1 VKGSAEDVAKDT
13 EGRALDLRT
22 PEGRE
27 IYRHSTSHI
36 MATALQA
43 LYPETKFT
51 IGPPTKEGEKYGGVG
66 FYYDIDLDQKITP
79 EDFPRIEKKMR
90 GVIAADFPFLR
101 EEISRDA
108 ALERF
113 RANGQSYKVEIIESI
128 PAGETLS
135 LYRDGDFV
143 DLCRGPHVERT
154 GVIKA
159 FKLMMIAGAYWR
171 GDVKNKMLQRL
182 YGVAFPTQEELD
194 DYLHKL
200 EEAEKRDH
208 RKIGQELDL
217 FSTSDDYGPG
227 LIFWHPKGARL
238 RNTIERFWFDAHFA
252 GGYEVVYTPHIAK
265 EKLWDTS
272 GHLGFYADRMYAPM
286 EIDEINYR
294 LKPMNCPFH
303 IRIYK
308 NRMRSYRELPLRWAE
323 LGTVYRYEQ
332 SGELHGL
339 KRVRGFT
346 QDDAHLFC
354 TPEQLEPEI
363 RRVLDFV
370 LYILRTFGFTEY
382 EIFLS
387 TRPEHSVGSDEGWE
401 HATAA
406 LRGALDASGLAYSI
420 DPGEGVFYG
429 PKIDIKIKDNLDR
442 AWQCST
448 IQVDFNLPERFD
460 MTFKGSD
467 GKEHRPIMIHRALMG
482 SMERFFGCLIEHYAG
497 AFPTWLAPV
506 QAAVL
511 PVTDRDSEIGAR
523 LVEKLNA
530 AGIRAEI
537 DAADEKLGFRIRRA
551 QTQKIPYM
559 LVLGSREAESGT
571 VSVRSRELGDL
582 GSRAIDD
589 VIALLSREIDERA
602 LRSLFEKEV
611 VGHQH

>member
-1 VKGSAEDVAKDT
+1 MEGLKDT
-13 EGRALDLRT
+13 LGRAIDLAT

-27 IYRHSTSHI
+27 IYRHSASHI

-51 IGPPTKEGEKYGGVG
+51 IGPPTKEGEKFGGVG
-66 FYYDIDLDQKITP
+66 FYYDIDLDQKLTP

-90 GVIAADFPFLR
+90 GVIAANFPFVR

-108 ALERF
+108 ALARF
-113 RANGQSYKVEIIESI
+113 RDNGQNYKVEIIESI
-128 PAGETLS
+128 PAGDTLS
-135 LYRDGDFV
+135 LYTDGEFT

-154 GVIKA
+154 GAIKA
-159 FKLMMIAGAYWR
+159 FKLMTIAGAYWR

-200 EEAEKRDH
+200 EEAERRDH
-208 RKIGQELDL
+208 RRIGQELEL

-238 RNTIERFWFDAHFA
+238 RNTIERFWFDAHFE

-265 EKLWDTS
+265 ENLWETS

-286 EIDEINYR
+286 EIDKIHYR

-308 NRMRSYRELPLRWAE
+308 HRIRSYRELPLRWAE

-346 QDDAHLFC
+346 QDDAHIFC
-354 TPEQLEPEI
+354 APDQLESEI

-382 EIFLS
+382 EMYLS
-387 TRPEHSVGSDEGWE
+387 TRPETSVGSDSGWE

-406 LRGALDASGLAYSI
+406 LRGALEASGLAYSI

-497 AFPTWLAPV
+497 AFPAWLAPV
-506 QAAVL
+506 QAIVL
-511 PVTDRDSEIGAR
+511 PVTEKDAEAGAK
-523 LVEKLNA
+523 LVERLTA
-530 AGIRAEI
+530 SGIRAAL
-537 DAADEKLGFRIRRA
+537 DAADEKLGFRIRHA

-559 LVLGSREAESGT
+559 LVLGSREAESGA
-571 VSVRSRELGDL
+571 VSVRSRDLGELGSL
-582 GSRAIDD
+582 PVAD
-589 VIALLSREIDERA
+589 VTAMISREISERA
-602 LRSLFEKEV
+602 LHSLFQKEV
-611 VGHQH
+611 VDHQH